1 MQGRDLN
8 PRPPGYHFV
17 PVAVVCRKPS
27 PVRLCSLALW
37 ATPLSKTIHRIVFDS
52 LTQRATLIGLITRYI
67 KRRTDMVRHNVGAGE
82 GFEPPTSGL
91 WARRATK
98 LLYPAIFNWCRRP
111 GSNRYG
117 IIVPQDFKSWA
128 SASSATPAS
137 SRSDS
142 VSAKALLLYH
152 LRIVL
157 SRGFHKL
164 FLKMHWKFA
173 RNGLESPPQMYV
185 LFIFK
190 SFKSRA
196 NINLNVLQ
204 KPKVCAII

>member
-1 MQGRDLN
+1 MRAFYRRTGDASVPFCNKGGTTAHVTGFSVKKNRNKAKSVPMWVQGRDLN

-91 WARRATK
+91 SLRAGRRRVSQTFA
-98 LLYPAIFNWCRRP
+98 C
-111 GSNRYG
+111 
-117 IIVPQDFKSWA
+117 
-128 SASSATPAS
+128 SA
-137 SRSDS
+137 
-142 VSAKALLLYH
+142 L
-152 LRIVL
+152 
-157 SRGFHKL
+157 
-164 FLKMHWKFA
+164 FA
-173 RNGLESPPQMYV
+173 RTLGDTALKNNSPDC
-185 LFIFK
+185 F
-190 SFKSRA
+190 
-196 NINLNVLQ
+196 
-204 KPKVCAII
+204 

>member
-1 MQGRDLN
+1 MRN
-8 PRPPGYHFV
+8 FFKFSTS
-17 PVAVVCRKPS
+17 KPS
-27 PVRLCSLALW
+27 FWGCLPFKSC
-37 ATPLSKTIHRIVFDS
+37 PKTGDIYTNPSEIGNLKS
-52 LTQRATLIGLITRYI
+52 PQRRKKTEQFRRYLN
-67 KRRTDMVRHNVGAGE
+67 RSVCLGAGE

-164 FLKMHWKFA
+164 FLKNALKVRSERF
-173 RNGLESPPQMYV
+173 GVTP
-185 LFIFK
+185 
-190 SFKSRA
+190 A
-196 NINLNVLQ
+196 NVHFVYI
-204 KPKVCAII
+204 